1 MPGETGQEGGYMK
14 KVMVMFVVALAVIM
28 VGCNDTTTV
37 SIEQED
43 NVREAKPLDKRKDV
57 AGGIELTM
65 EEANDLF
72 PDGEVKGVDYSE
84 RDGMRIWDAY
94 GTDGD
99 GQNYFIDNAVV
110 QILDDSVPVLEAQ
123 EGVGTAEENVSPL
136 DEDGYIKEEYRGTEY
151 GKMLEEFGDK
161 FRP

>member
-1 MPGETGQEGGYMK
+1 MK

-43 NVREAKPLDKRKDV
+43 NVREMKPLDKRKDV

-65 EEANDLF
+65 REANGLF

-94 GTDGD
+94 GTNGD
-99 GQNYFIDNAVV
+99 GQNYFINNVVV
-110 QILDDSVPVLEAQ
+110 QILDDSVPVL
-123 EGVGTAEENVSPL
+123 GTAEENVSPL